1 MTEDKAP
8 VGTDKTEPDNQT
20 VAVSGPVSQAIA
32 AEPALGAEDVTKSQ
46 SSKSEGDALSLS
58 AVSETA
64 RTKPRGFMRRMIVR
78 SPAAAI
84 HPETVPEPPQHVEQ
98 ERKERPLTNFLSGLL
113 SFIAIFAACL
123 AGLFLLAERQIYA
136 PGPLENDKV
145 VLVRGS
151 TSEVIDRLEREG
163 VVDKAFLLTLYW
175 QLTGRASQ
183 IKGGEYQFKKQ
194 ASLDQVTTTLIEGK
208 TIKHSLTIAEGKTS
222 QEIIELLLA
231 DSNLAGEIKDIP
243 KEGTLLPETY
253 KFDFGMARSKLIDHM
268 TQEQMKLVREIWA
281 KRDPDLPLASPQ
293 DLVILASIVEKET
306 GKADERPRV
315 AGVFVNRLLKKMLD
329 QVTTTLIEGKT
340 IKHSLT
346 IAEGKTSQEII
357 ELLLADSN
365 LAGEI
370 KDIPKE
376 GTLLPETYKFDFG
389 MARSKLIDHMTQEQ
403 MKLVREIWAKR
414 DPDLPLASPQ
424 DLVILASIVEKE
436 TGKADER
443 PRVAGVFV
451 NRLLKKMRLESDPTV
466 VYGLVGGK
474 GSLGRGLTK
483 AELEQSTPYNTYTL
497 PGLPAG
503 PITNPGRAALEAV
516 ANPSRTKDLFFVA
529 DGTGGHVFA
538 ETYEQH
544 LKNVAKWRQIEGQ
557 KSESAPSVATPAAPA
572 NTTSKSTAASDT
584 PDASKTPTTSP
595 SKTATPTKA
604 PAKPVKKKATTPDG
618 GADSAAAPD

>member
-1 MTEDKAP
+1 MTEDKST
-8 VGTDKTEPDNQT
+8 VGNNKVDADQKSASDNDMLAVVSQTDGVPATQVDALT
-20 VAVSGPVSQAIA
+20 VSGKDETPQSEAVEGASSLPS
-32 AEPALGAEDVTKSQ
+32 PANEMV
-46 SSKSEGDALSLS
+46 
-58 AVSETA
+58 
-64 RTKPRGFMRRMIVR
+64 RPKPRGFMRRMMVR

-84 HPETVPEPPQHVEQ
+84 HPETVPEPPQHVTP

-113 SFIAIFAACL
+113 SFIAIVAACL

-136 PGPLENDKV
+136 PGPLDNDKV

-151 TSEVIDRLEREG
+151 TAEVIDRLEREG
-163 VVDKAFLLTLYW
+163 VIDKAFLLTLYW
-175 QLTGRASQ
+175 QLTGRSSQ
-183 IKGGEYQFKKQ
+183 IKGGEYQFKKE
-194 ASLDQVTTTLIEGK
+194 ASLDQVTKTLIEGK

-222 QEIIELLLA
+222 QEIVGLLLA
-231 DSNLAGEIKDIP
+231 DTNLAGEVKDIP
-243 KEGTLLPETY
+243 REGTLLPETY
-253 KFDFGMARSKLIDHM
+253 KFDYGMSRAKLI
-268 TQEQMKLVREIWA
+268 E
-281 KRDPDLPLASPQ
+281 
-293 DLVILASIVEKET
+293 
-306 GKADERPRV
+306 
-315 AGVFVNRLLKKMLD
+315 
-329 QVTTTLIEGKT
+329 
-340 IKHSLT
+340 
-346 IAEGKTSQEII
+346 
-357 ELLLADSN
+357 
-365 LAGEI
+365 
-370 KDIPKE
+370 
-376 GTLLPETYKFDFG
+376 
-389 MARSKLIDHMTQEQ
+389 HMTQEQ

-483 AELEQSTPYNTYTL
+483 SELDQPTPYNTYTL

-516 ANPSRTKDLFFVA
+516 ANPSRTKELFFVA

-557 KSESAPSVATPAAPA
+557 KVDTAPVVTAPA
-572 NTTSKSTAASDT
+572 TNSTAGNPAKTTTASDT
-584 PDASKTPTTSP
+584 QTQTPNSVKTTTP
-595 SKTATPTKA
+595 AKA
-604 PAKPVKKKATTPDG
+604 PAKPPKKKAVNPET
-618 GADSAAAPD
+618 GAETAPAPD

>member
-1 MTEDKAP
+1 MTEDKST
-8 VGTDKTEPDNQT
+8 VGNNKVDADQKSASDNDMLAVVSQTDGVPATQVDALT
-20 VAVSGPVSQAIA
+20 VSGKDETPQSEAVEGASSLPS
-32 AEPALGAEDVTKSQ
+32 PANEMV
-46 SSKSEGDALSLS
+46 
-58 AVSETA
+58 
-64 RTKPRGFMRRMIVR
+64 RPKPRGFMRRMMVR

-84 HPETVPEPPQHVEQ
+84 HPETVPEPPQHVTP

-113 SFIAIFAACL
+113 SFIAIVAACL

-136 PGPLENDKV
+136 PGPLDNDKV

-151 TSEVIDRLEREG
+151 TAEVIDRLEREG
-163 VVDKAFLLTLYW
+163 VIDKAFLLTLYW
-175 QLTGRASQ
+175 QLTGRSSQ
-183 IKGGEYQFKKQ
+183 IKGGEYQFKKE
-194 ASLDQVTTTLIEGK
+194 ASLDQVTKTLIEGK

-222 QEIIELLLA
+222 QEIVGLLLA
-231 DSNLAGEIKDIP
+231 DTNLAGEVKDIP
-243 KEGTLLPETY
+243 REGTLLPETY
-253 KFDFGMARSKLIDHM
+253 KFDYGMSRAKLI
-268 TQEQMKLVREIWA
+268 E
-281 KRDPDLPLASPQ
+281 
-293 DLVILASIVEKET
+293 
-306 GKADERPRV
+306 
-315 AGVFVNRLLKKMLD
+315 
-329 QVTTTLIEGKT
+329 
-340 IKHSLT
+340 
-346 IAEGKTSQEII
+346 
-357 ELLLADSN
+357 
-365 LAGEI
+365 
-370 KDIPKE
+370 
-376 GTLLPETYKFDFG
+376 
-389 MARSKLIDHMTQEQ
+389 HMTQEQ

-483 AELEQSTPYNTYTL
+483 SELDQPTPYNTYTL

-516 ANPSRTKDLFFVA
+516 ANPSRTKELFFVA

-557 KSESAPSVATPAAPA
+557 KVDTAPVVTAPA
-572 NTTSKSTAASDT
+572 TNSTAGNPAKTTTASDT
-584 PDASKTPTTSP
+584 QTQTPNSVKTTTP
-595 SKTATPTKA
+595 AKA
-604 PAKPVKKKATTPDG
+604 PAKPPKKKAVNTET
-618 GADSAAAPD
+618 GAETAPAPD

>member
-1 MTEDKAP
+1 MTEDKST
-8 VGTDKTEPDNQT
+8 VGNNKVDADQKSASDNDLLAVVSQTDGVPATQVDALT
-20 VAVSGPVSQAIA
+20 VSGKDETPQSEAVEGASSLPS
-32 AEPALGAEDVTKSQ
+32 PANEMV
-46 SSKSEGDALSLS
+46 
-58 AVSETA
+58 
-64 RTKPRGFMRRMIVR
+64 RPKPRGFMRRMMVR

-84 HPETVPEPPQHVEQ
+84 HPETVPEPPQHVTP

-113 SFIAIFAACL
+113 SFIAIVAACL

-136 PGPLENDKV
+136 PGPLDNDKV

-151 TSEVIDRLEREG
+151 TAEVIDRLEREG
-163 VVDKAFLLTLYW
+163 VIDKAFLLTLYW
-175 QLTGRASQ
+175 QLTGRSSQ
-183 IKGGEYQFKKQ
+183 IKGGEYQFKKE
-194 ASLDQVTTTLIEGK
+194 ASLDQVTKTLIEGK

-222 QEIIELLLA
+222 QEIVGLLLA
-231 DSNLAGEIKDIP
+231 DTNLAGEVKDIP
-243 KEGTLLPETY
+243 REGTLLPETY
-253 KFDFGMARSKLIDHM
+253 KFDYGMSRAKLI
-268 TQEQMKLVREIWA
+268 E
-281 KRDPDLPLASPQ
+281 
-293 DLVILASIVEKET
+293 
-306 GKADERPRV
+306 
-315 AGVFVNRLLKKMLD
+315 
-329 QVTTTLIEGKT
+329 
-340 IKHSLT
+340 
-346 IAEGKTSQEII
+346 
-357 ELLLADSN
+357 
-365 LAGEI
+365 
-370 KDIPKE
+370 
-376 GTLLPETYKFDFG
+376 
-389 MARSKLIDHMTQEQ
+389 HMTQEQ

-483 AELEQSTPYNTYTL
+483 SELDQPTPYNTYTL

-516 ANPSRTKDLFFVA
+516 ANPSRTKELFFVA

-557 KSESAPSVATPAAPA
+557 KVDTAPVVTAPA
-572 NTTSKSTAASDT
+572 TNSTAGNPAKTTTASDT
-584 PDASKTPTTSP
+584 QTQTPNSVKTTTP
-595 SKTATPTKA
+595 AKA
-604 PAKPVKKKATTPDG
+604 PAKPPKKKAVNPET
-618 GADSAAAPD
+618 GAETAPAPD

>member
-1 MTEDKAP
+1 MTEDKSP
-8 VGTDKTEPDNQT
+8 VGTDKTEPDNQK
-20 VAVSGPVSQAIA
+20 VAVSEPVSQAIA

-315 AGVFVNRLLKKMLD
+315 AGVFVNRLLKKM
-329 QVTTTLIEGKT
+329 
-340 IKHSLT
+340 
-346 IAEGKTSQEII
+346 
-357 ELLLADSN
+357 
-365 LAGEI
+365 
-370 KDIPKE
+370 
-376 GTLLPETYKFDFG
+376 
-389 MARSKLIDHMTQEQ
+389 
-403 MKLVREIWAKR
+403 
-414 DPDLPLASPQ
+414 
-424 DLVILASIVEKE
+424 
-436 TGKADER
+436 
-443 PRVAGVFV
+443 
-451 NRLLKKMRLESDPTV
+451 RLESDPTV

>member
-1 MTEDKAP
+1 VVEAMTEDKSP
-8 VGTDKTEPDNQT
+8 VGTDKTEPDNQK
-20 VAVSGPVSQAIA
+20 VAVSEPVSQAIA
-32 AEPALGAEDVTKSQ
+32 AEPALGAEDVPKSQ

-315 AGVFVNRLLKKMLD
+315 AGVFVNRLLKKM
-329 QVTTTLIEGKT
+329 
-340 IKHSLT
+340 
-346 IAEGKTSQEII
+346 
-357 ELLLADSN
+357 
-365 LAGEI
+365 
-370 KDIPKE
+370 
-376 GTLLPETYKFDFG
+376 
-389 MARSKLIDHMTQEQ
+389 
-403 MKLVREIWAKR
+403 
-414 DPDLPLASPQ
+414 
-424 DLVILASIVEKE
+424 
-436 TGKADER
+436 
-443 PRVAGVFV
+443 
-451 NRLLKKMRLESDPTV
+451 RLESDPTV

-557 KSESAPSVATPAAPA
+557 KSESAPSVATPASPA

>member
-84 HPETVPEPPQHVEQ
+84 HPETVPEPPQQVEQ

-194 ASLDQVTTTLIEGK
+194 AS
-208 TIKHSLTIAEGKTS
+208 
-222 QEIIELLLA
+222 
-231 DSNLAGEIKDIP
+231 
-243 KEGTLLPETY
+243 
-253 KFDFGMARSKLIDHM
+253 
-268 TQEQMKLVREIWA
+268 
-281 KRDPDLPLASPQ
+281 
-293 DLVILASIVEKET
+293 
-306 GKADERPRV
+306 
-315 AGVFVNRLLKKMLD
+315 LD

-557 KSESAPSVATPAAPA
+557 KSESAPSVATPASPA

>member
-1 MTEDKAP
+1 MTEDKSP
-8 VGTDKTEPDNQT
+8 VGIDKTEPDQKPIT
-20 VAVSGPVSQAIA
+20 DVESLSQPEGTSS
-32 AEPALGAEDVTKSQ
+32 EPRVGDDVKSQ
-46 SSKSEGDALSLS
+46 SDNTGAEAIVLSPAS
-58 AVSETA
+58 AAA

-84 HPETVPEPPQHVEQ
+84 HPESVPEPPQHIEP

-175 QLTGRASQ
+175 QLTGRSSQ
-183 IKGGEYQFKKQ
+183 IKGGEYQFKKE
-194 ASLDQVTTTLIEGK
+194 ASIDQVTTTLIEGK

-231 DSNLAGEIKDIP
+231 DTNLAGELKDIP
-243 KEGTLLPETY
+243 KEGTVLPETY
-253 KFDFGMARSKLIDHM
+253 KFDFGMARSKLLDHM

-315 AGVFVNRLLKKMLD
+315 AGVFVNRL
-329 QVTTTLIEGKT
+329 I
-340 IKHSLT
+340 
-346 IAEGKTSQEII
+346 
-357 ELLLADSN
+357 
-365 LAGEI
+365 
-370 KDIPKE
+370 
-376 GTLLPETYKFDFG
+376 
-389 MARSKLIDHMTQEQ
+389 
-403 MKLVREIWAKR
+403 
-414 DPDLPLASPQ
+414 
-424 DLVILASIVEKE
+424 
-436 TGKADER
+436 
-443 PRVAGVFV
+443 
-451 NRLLKKMRLESDPTV
+451 KKMRLESDPTV
-466 VYGLVGGK
+466 VYGLVGGR

-483 AELEQSTPYNTYTL
+483 AELDQSTPYNTYTL

-516 ANPSRTKDLFFVA
+516 ANPSRTKELFFVA

-557 KSESAPSVATPAAPA
+557 KADPAQGGSVPAVPA
-572 NTTSKSTAASDT
+572 VPTSKSTAASDT
-584 PDASKTPTTSP
+584 PDASKTPTTP
-595 SKTATPTKA
+595 TTKA
-604 PAKPVKKKATTPDG
+604 APATKTPAKPVKKKAISPDG
-618 GADSAAAPD
+618 GTGATVAPD

>member
-1 MTEDKAP
+1 MTEEKSP
-8 VGTDKTEPDNQT
+8 IGTDKTEPDQQSVT
-20 VAVSGPVSQAIA
+20 VSEPVSPAIT
-32 AEPALGAEDVTKSQ
+32 AEPSAHTENGTKSDAI
-46 SSKSEGDALSLS
+46 KSEADSVSLS
-58 AVSETA
+58 PVSETV

-84 HPETVPEPPQHVEQ
+84 HPETVPEPPQHIEQ

-123 AGLFLLAERQIYA
+123 AGLFLFAERQIYA

-183 IKGGEYQFKKQ
+183 IKGGEYQFKKE

-222 QEIIELLLA
+222 QEIIELMLA
-231 DSNLAGEIKDIP
+231 DTNLAGEIKDIP

-253 KFDFGMARSKLIDHM
+253 KFDFGMSRSKL
-268 TQEQMKLVREIWA
+268 L
-281 KRDPDLPLASPQ
+281 
-293 DLVILASIVEKET
+293 
-306 GKADERPRV
+306 
-315 AGVFVNRLLKKMLD
+315 
-329 QVTTTLIEGKT
+329 
-340 IKHSLT
+340 
-346 IAEGKTSQEII
+346 
-357 ELLLADSN
+357 
-365 LAGEI
+365 
-370 KDIPKE
+370 
-376 GTLLPETYKFDFG
+376 
-389 MARSKLIDHMTQEQ
+389 DHMTQEQ

-483 AELEQSTPYNTYTL
+483 AELDQSTPYNTYTL

-557 KSESAPSVATPAAPA
+557 KSDPVPGAATPAAPA

-584 PDASKTPTTSP
+584 ADSSKTPTT
-595 SKTATPTKA
+595 ATPKAAPPAKA
-604 PAKPVKKKATTPDG
+604 PAKPVKKKATTPDAG
-618 GADSAAAPD
+618 TDGAAAPD

>member
-1 MTEDKAP
+1 MTKDKSP

-20 VAVSGPVSQAIA
+20 VAVSEPVSQAIA
-32 AEPALGAEDVTKSQ
+32 TEPALGAEDVTKSQ

-84 HPETVPEPPQHVEQ
+84 HPETVPEPPQQVEQ

-194 ASLDQVTTTLIEGK
+194 AS
-208 TIKHSLTIAEGKTS
+208 
-222 QEIIELLLA
+222 
-231 DSNLAGEIKDIP
+231 
-243 KEGTLLPETY
+243 
-253 KFDFGMARSKLIDHM
+253 
-268 TQEQMKLVREIWA
+268 
-281 KRDPDLPLASPQ
+281 
-293 DLVILASIVEKET
+293 
-306 GKADERPRV
+306 
-315 AGVFVNRLLKKMLD
+315 LD

-557 KSESAPSVATPAAPA
+557 KSESAPSVATPASPA
-572 NTTSKSTAASDT
+572 NTKSKSTAASDT
-584 PDASKTPTTSP
+584 PDASKIPTTSP

>member
-1 MTEDKAP
+1 MTEDKSP
-8 VGTDKTEPDNQT
+8 VGTDKTEPDNQK
-20 VAVSGPVSQAIA
+20 VAVSEPVSQAIA

-315 AGVFVNRLLKKMLD
+315 AGVFVNRLLKKM
-329 QVTTTLIEGKT
+329 
-340 IKHSLT
+340 
-346 IAEGKTSQEII
+346 
-357 ELLLADSN
+357 
-365 LAGEI
+365 
-370 KDIPKE
+370 
-376 GTLLPETYKFDFG
+376 
-389 MARSKLIDHMTQEQ
+389 
-403 MKLVREIWAKR
+403 
-414 DPDLPLASPQ
+414 
-424 DLVILASIVEKE
+424 
-436 TGKADER
+436 
-443 PRVAGVFV
+443 
-451 NRLLKKMRLESDPTV
+451 RLESDPTV

-584 PDASKTPTTSP
+584 PEASKTPTTSP

>member
-1 MTEDKAP
+1 MTEEKSP
-8 VGTDKTEPDNQT
+8 IGTDKTEPDQH
-20 VAVSGPVSQAIA
+20 PVTGSEPMSQAIT
-32 AEPALGAEDVTKSQ
+32 AEPAAHLEDTTKS
-46 SSKSEGDALSLS
+46 DANKGGADTISLPP
-58 AVSETA
+58 VSVT
-64 RTKPRGFMRRMIVR
+64 TQIKPRGFMRRMIVR

-84 HPETVPEPPQHVEQ
+84 HPETVPEPPQHIEQ

-175 QLTGRASQ
+175 QLTGRAAQ
-183 IKGGEYQFKKQ
+183 IKGGEYHFKKE

-222 QEIIELLLA
+222 QEIIELMLA

-253 KFDFGMARSKLIDHM
+253 KFDFGMSRSKL
-268 TQEQMKLVREIWA
+268 L
-281 KRDPDLPLASPQ
+281 
-293 DLVILASIVEKET
+293 
-306 GKADERPRV
+306 
-315 AGVFVNRLLKKMLD
+315 
-329 QVTTTLIEGKT
+329 
-340 IKHSLT
+340 
-346 IAEGKTSQEII
+346 
-357 ELLLADSN
+357 
-365 LAGEI
+365 
-370 KDIPKE
+370 
-376 GTLLPETYKFDFG
+376 
-389 MARSKLIDHMTQEQ
+389 DHMTQEQ

-483 AELEQSTPYNTYTL
+483 AELDQSTPYNTYTL

-557 KSESAPSVATPAAPA
+557 KSDSVQGAATPAVPA

-584 PDASKTPTTSP
+584 PDASKTQT
-595 SKTATPTKA
+595 TATPKTAPPAKA

-618 GADSAAAPD
+618 GADGAAAPD